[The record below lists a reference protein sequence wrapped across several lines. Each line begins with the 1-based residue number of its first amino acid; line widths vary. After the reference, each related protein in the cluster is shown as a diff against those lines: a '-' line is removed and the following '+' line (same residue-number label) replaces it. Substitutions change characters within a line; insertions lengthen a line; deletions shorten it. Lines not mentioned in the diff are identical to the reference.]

1 MTTVDSGKNMSKRFF
16 AFLALCLT
24 LSFAFTT
31 ALRAATTTIDDED
44 SGWSTVGTWTEFTTG
59 NGINSDMYYDETG
72 TGTETATW
80 NFGTLNGTYDVEVH
94 YTTHSNRATNAPYTV
109 KNHSAVVTLP
119 TVTLPIA
126 SVSDNVDE
134 TGAADANATTIV
146 VNQERDNTG
155 NVGANDVNSG
165 WVNIGRYTWNGSG
178 NAIVILTD
186 NANEF
191 VIADAVRVTDVPP
204 AISPS
209 RAAVNGGTIILNGGN
224 VIIR

>member
-1 MTTVDSGKNMSKRFF
+1 MC
-16 AFLALCLT
+16 AALSLV
-24 LSFAFTT
+24 FTT
-31 ALRAATTTIDDED
+31 ALLAATTTMDDED
-44 SGWSTVGTWTEFTTG
+44 AGWSTVGSWTEFTG
-59 NGINSDMYYDETG
+59 GQGINNDMYYDESG
-72 TGTETATW
+72 SGSETATW

-134 TGAADANATTIV
+134 TGSADANATTVV
-146 VNQERDNTG
+146 VNQERDSAG
-155 NVGANDVNSG
+155 SLGPNDVNSG
-165 WVNIGRYTWNGSG
+165 WVNIGRYTWNGSS
-178 NAIVILTD
+178 NALIILTD
-186 NANEF
+186 NANDF

-209 RAAVNGGTIILNGGN
+209 RAAVNGGTVIINGGN